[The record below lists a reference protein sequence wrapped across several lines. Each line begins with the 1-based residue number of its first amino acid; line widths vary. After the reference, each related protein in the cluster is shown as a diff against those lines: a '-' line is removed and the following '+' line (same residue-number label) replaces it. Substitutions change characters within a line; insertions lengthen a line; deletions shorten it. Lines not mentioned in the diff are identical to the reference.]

1 MKAIYF
7 GFKNGNRNEAC
18 GIFNGS
24 HGITCGVLVFILF
37 LIFASG
43 SEAAFRWARAYGG
56 DESDYF
62 NSLQQTADG
71 GYVFAGS
78 TRSFGA
84 EWNDAWVVKLD
95 CNGRVSW
102 GKRYGGTDWS
112 DWDSAGSI
120 RQTADGGYI
129 IAGETWSFGAGSS
142 DAWVMKLNGSGSII
156 WQKTYG
162 GSDGDQADCVRQTG
176 DGGFIVAGSTRS
188 FGTSKDI
195 WVFKLNSSG
204 VIQWEK
210 TYGGTDGEE
219 DALVEQTADGG
230 YIVAARTWSF
240 GAGYVDIWFLKLY
253 ENGNVDW
260 ERTYGGTGWDEVNT
274 IRQTSDNGYIIAGTT
289 GSFGLGHSE
298 NNVWLIKLAQNG
310 ILSWQKTYGGN
321 KMYESS
327 NGSFLDITSDGNF
340 IVAGSTESFGAG
352 WSDIWVLKINT
363 SGQILWEKRY
373 GTDDDSDP
381 AYFIQQ
387 TSDGGYMV
395 AGSNDIL
402 EDDNTDIYLYK
413 LDENG
418 DLPPCISGF
427 ETHTTDATVSI
438 PSLPWIIVYTYN
450 VQDTTATVSNS
461 TAAVTNTSTKA
472 RLMCPWVG
480 HLPSMMLL
488 LDE

>member
-112 DWDSAGSI
+112 DWDGARSI

-129 IAGETWSFGAGSS
+129 VAGE
-142 DAWVMKLNGSGSII
+142 
-156 WQKTYG
+156 
-162 GSDGDQADCVRQTG
+162 
-176 DGGFIVAGSTRS
+176 
-188 FGTSKDI
+188 
-195 WVFKLNSSG
+195 
-204 VIQWEK
+204 
-210 TYGGTDGEE
+210 
-219 DALVEQTADGG
+219 
-230 YIVAARTWSF
+230 
-240 GAGYVDIWFLKLY
+240 
-253 ENGNVDW
+253 
-260 ERTYGGTGWDEVNT
+260 
-274 IRQTSDNGYIIAGTT
+274 
-289 GSFGLGHSE
+289 
-298 NNVWLIKLAQNG
+298 
-310 ILSWQKTYGGN
+310 
-321 KMYESS
+321 
-327 NGSFLDITSDGNF
+327 
-340 IVAGSTESFGAG
+340 
-352 WSDIWVLKINT
+352 
-363 SGQILWEKRY
+363 
-373 GTDDDSDP
+373 
-381 AYFIQQ
+381 
-387 TSDGGYMV
+387 
-395 AGSNDIL
+395 NDIL
-402 EDDNTDIYLYK
+402 EDDNLDIYLYK

-418 DLPPCISGF
+418 NLPPCISGF
-427 ETHTTDATVSI
+427 ETHTTNATVSI
-438 PSLPWIIVYTYN
+438 PSLPLIIVYTYN

-461 TAAVTNTSTKA
+461 TAAVTDTSTKA